1 MKKLFNLML
10 FFALMLSVFSCQKT
24 DEQALTSQQ
33 VKTPVVARYQN
44 DAALVDYLADRIEKA
59 RAKGNTSIF
68 MDAQGNQV
76 LNPDRQWLEAFLNGG
91 EVGDRLVS
99 AKTFAYV
106 EAVGTQGQINNNS
119 MTVYRS
125 GTNIARG
132 ILAGTSSPA
141 GQGANTNLLRYKA
154 DGYCNDYW
162 GNFSYTGL
170 SSIEID
176 VFLWT
181 GYAPGWSQ
189 RHASVT
195 STPFSGYILTD
206 FCDDGQG

>member
-10 FFALMLSVFSCQKT
+10 FFALILSVFSCQKT
-24 DEQALTSQQ
+24 DEQPLTSRQ
-33 VKTPVVARYQN
+33 TPTTVVARYQS

-59 RAKGNTSIF
+59 RAKGHTSIF

-76 LNPDRQWLEAFLNGG
+76 TNPDRQWLETFLSGG
-91 EVGDRLVS
+91 DVSERAVS

-106 EAVGTQGQINNNS
+106 EAVGTKGQINNNS

-125 GTNIARG
+125 GTLIPRG

-141 GQGANTNLLRYKA
+141 GQGANTNLLRYVA
-154 DGYCNDYW
+154 DGWCNDYW

-181 GYAPGWSQ
+181 GNNPGWSQ